1 MTNKFAWLAVA
12 GTILLTV
19 YGQIVIKWRVNAIQL
34 PNSGMLAK
42 AFVLFKLLLDPWI
55 VSALAGAFLAS
66 LCWMLAMTRLPLSVA
81 YPFTSLSFAI
91 VILAS
96 AVFLGET
103 LTAWKIVGAI
113 LIGAGLVA
121 ISQG

>member
-1 MTNKFAWLAVA
+1 VTNKFAWLAVA
-12 GTILLTV
+12 GTILLTG